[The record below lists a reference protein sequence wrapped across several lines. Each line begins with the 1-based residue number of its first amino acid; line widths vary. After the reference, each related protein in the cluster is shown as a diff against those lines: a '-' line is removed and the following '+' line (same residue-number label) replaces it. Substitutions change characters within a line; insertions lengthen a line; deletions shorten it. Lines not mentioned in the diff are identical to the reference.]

1 MNLYLVSQK
10 MGNLSIGLELMI
22 VGMLTVF
29 VILLIVIW
37 GGKLLIAVVN
47 KVAPE
52 EVVPARRV
60 QSQPAQSMAAQ
71 WQSFRKW

>member
-10 MGNLSIGLELMI
+10 MGNLGIGLELMI

-37 GGKLLIAVVN
+37 GGKLL
-47 KVAPE
+47 
-52 EVVPARRV
+52 RRV
-60 QSQPAQSMAAQ
+60 QSQPAQLMAAQ

>member
-10 MGNLSIGLELMI
+10 MGNLGIGLELMI

-47 KVAPE
+47 
-52 EVVPARRV
+52 
-60 QSQPAQSMAAQ
+60 
-71 WQSFRKW
+71 